1 MSNYMTT
8 NLMAHKNEQGSL
20 KLNQEE
26 IDNYKLISLMNINAR
41 SLNKIIANE

>member
-1 MSNYMTT
+1 MNNYMTT

-26 IDNYKLISLMNINAR
+26 IDNLNRPITR
-41 SLNKIIANE
+41 SEIESII